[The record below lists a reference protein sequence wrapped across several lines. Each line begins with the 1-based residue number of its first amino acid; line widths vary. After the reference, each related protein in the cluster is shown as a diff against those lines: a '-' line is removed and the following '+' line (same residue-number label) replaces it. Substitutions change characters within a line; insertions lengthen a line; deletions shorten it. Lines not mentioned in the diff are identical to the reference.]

1 MYAVFAVS
9 LVEFINNDNTTHEAA
24 QTAHRNTNIQV
35 KKTTN
40 LKNLVMWLLIS
51 VYWRSYATPYYVL
64 FYRRSR

>member
-35 KKTTN
+35 KK
-40 LKNLVMWLLIS
+40 LQI
-51 VYWRSYATPYYVL
+51 
-64 FYRRSR
+64 